1 MAIGSALARGILAGI
16 GKGGQDIVEDK
27 REKARDK
34 AKSETQFKLF
44 KDQTDYAAAKQEKVV
59 AGQRKF
65 QQQLIGEE
73 REFQA
78 GQKAE
83 DRIFQERQFQAHR
96 AAAQKDRIQLSS
108 IQTNNQVFAA
118 KVQATMSAQRSQFD
132 AQVQAGARYKELAV
146 KSPKELAGM
155 LAHEYAKNFPKEL
168 YGRMYNESLKSNN
181 KKDVAALVR
190 DLDGAQADYTQFIGT
205 PFEAAIPTGVGPI
218 DTSGQFVMNTEQ
230 ASDRLTEQT
239 VAFTEGDKKRQVTKN
254 TIQAGFSSQA
264 GTGGLQLS
272 DNVAS
277 YISGL
282 FPDGK
287 ILNPQGEN
295 MANIA
300 IQGLIDNDE
309 LQRVEGGYA
318 FTRDINIAN
327 AEQEAL
333 EAQRN
338 AGVGTVLM
346 PQDDVANVEPTEL
359 RMQPEVTPLELRTTT
374 VDSPAAQ
381 QALEA
386 EAQQVVQGDATKL
399 NEKFNKAATLQTHDT
414 LNGLLSEVETMS
426 PQVRAQLFGA
436 GSISETIR
444 DLDAKSGDADA
455 LEAKAFLSRLETFA
469 GKVRHE
475 QFGSAQTTGEM
486 ASWEKQLQAPGVLA
500 NPETLMAQLTSK
512 RDLMVKDIKAISGG
526 TSDEAKREWQR
537 GNPSFDV
544 TEHMDFKDRGFDMS
558 GLDESEQDEIR
569 AYIDGGGDASVVEAF
584 IKQNSGD

>member
-1 MAIGSALARGILAGI
+1 
-16 GKGGQDIVEDK
+16 
-27 REKARDK
+27 
-34 AKSETQFKLF
+34 
-44 KDQTDYAAAKQEKVV
+44 
-59 AGQRKF
+59 
-65 QQQLIGEE
+65 
-73 REFQA
+73 
-78 GQKAE
+78 
-83 DRIFQERQFQAHR
+83 
-96 AAAQKDRIQLSS
+96 
-108 IQTNNQVFAA
+108 
-118 KVQATMSAQRSQFD
+118 
-132 AQVQAGARYKELAV
+132 
-146 KSPKELAGM
+146 
-155 LAHEYAKNFPKEL
+155 
-168 YGRMYNESLKSNN
+168 
-181 KKDVAALVR
+181 
-190 DLDGAQADYTQFIGT
+190 
-205 PFEAAIPTGVGPI
+205 
-218 DTSGQFVMNTEQ
+218 
-230 ASDRLTEQT
+230 
-239 VAFTEGDKKRQVTKN
+239 
-254 TIQAGFSSQA
+254 
-264 GTGGLQLS
+264 
-272 DNVAS
+272 
-277 YISGL
+277 
-282 FPDGK
+282 
-287 ILNPQGEN
+287 

-318 FTRDINIAN
+318 FTRDVNIAA

-346 PQDDVANVEPTEL
+346 PQDDVGNVEPTEL
-359 RMQPEVTPLELRTTT
+359 RMTPEVTPLELRTTT

-381 QALEA
+381 QAVEA
-386 EAQQVVQGDATKL
+386 EAQKVVQSDANTL
-399 NEKFNKAATLQTHDT
+399 NKAFNKGATLQTHDT

-426 PQVRAQLFGA
+426 PQVKANLFGT

-444 DLDAKSGDADA
+444 DLDAKAADPDA

-569 AYIDGGGDASVVEAF
+569 AFIDGGGDASVVEAF
-584 IKQNSGD
+584 IKENSGD